1 MYDYNKN
8 KKNYLKNKKN
18 SKKNLKK
25 IFKIFLL
32 IFFLFFIIFLFFY
45 RGSKEEKKTKQE
57 IELISKTQIR
67 TLLKNV
73 PESEFTTQYF
83 TSKLEEET
91 IVFHTTVKEKLQK
104 YLDSEIKNALN
115 SGPGAPKVI
124 CFAVADPYSGKVF
137 GLKGYDISPS
147 ENTGPCTK
155 NLYPAAS
162 LFKIISTAAAIET
175 KGYTPNQ
182 TMTFNGGKYTLYK
195 RQISNKIT
203 KYTNYIKLKDA
214 FAQSVNPVFG
224 KIGYFDLKK
233 DNLIKYSNTFL
244 LNQEADTDFP
254 LNTGFVAISDN
265 KYNWAEIASGFND
278 STKISVL
285 HAAFLNQP
293 VVNKGLYLYPR
304 LVEKIID
311 DKQNIRYEDISSPK
325 IRVINETTAKRL
337 STMMER
343 TVTAGTAKNSFNS
356 YRKGR
361 TMSNL
366 IIGGKTGSISDY
378 SRGIKYDWFT
388 GYAIEKD
395 SNRAIIFS
403 VLVGHGQYIGTK
415 SSEFARRL
423 IANYFS
429 HLS

>member
-1 MYDYNKN
+1 MYEYNKGNKYFKN
-8 KKNYLKNKKN
+8 KK
-18 SKKNLKK
+18 SKKLNLKK
-25 IFKIFLL
+25 IFLL
-32 IFFLFFIIFLFFY
+32 VFFVFFIISLIFY
-45 RGSKEEKKTKQE
+45 FNTDKEPKTELSEKTK
-57 IELISKTQIR
+57 IISKAEIR
-67 TLLKNV
+67 ELLKNV
-73 PESEFTTQYF
+73 PESKFTSQYF
-83 TSKLEEET
+83 TSKLANET
-91 IVFHTTVKEKLQK
+91 IVFHTTIKEKLQK
-104 YLDSEIKNALN
+104 YLDSEIQNALN
-115 SGPGAPKVI
+115 SGLGAPKVI
-124 CFAVADPYSGKVF
+124 CFAVADPYSGEII
-137 GLKGYDISPS
+137 GLRGYDISPI
-147 ENTGPCTK
+147 ENICPCTK

-175 KGYTPNQ
+175 KGYTPEQ
-182 TMTFNGGKYTLYK
+182 TMAFNGGKYTLYK
-195 RQISNKIT
+195 RQISNSMS

-233 DNLIKYSNTFL
+233 DNLIKYSNSFL
-244 LNQEADTDFP
+244 LNKKADTEFP
-254 LNTGFVAISDN
+254 LNTGIVAINDN

-278 STKISVL
+278 TTKISVL

-293 VVNKGLYLYPR
+293 VVNKGLYLSPK

-311 DKQNIRYEDISSPK
+311 DKQNIRYQNISTLK
-325 IRVINETTAKRL
+325 IRVINESTAKKL

-343 TVTAGTAKNSFNS
+343 TVKAGTAKKSFNS

-361 TMSNL
+361 TMKDL

-378 SRGIKYDWFT
+378 SRSIKYDWFS
-388 GYAIEKD
+388 GYAIEQS
-395 SNRAIIFS
+395 SNKSIIFS
-403 VLVGHGQYIGTK
+403 VLIGHGDYIGTK